1 MKLSIRHSTEYH
13 YSERVKHSTQ
23 YLRLTPRPSARQKIL
38 SWEMDLPETAERA
51 SDGYNNILHV
61 LTLDRPHQEI
71 RLSVKG
77 LVEITDE
84 DGEDA
89 DQRLS
94 PLVFTRMTA
103 LTQPD
108 ASLLELAHRHA
119 ALPVETRLE
128 ALSETILS
136 AMPFAPGVTDVASNA
151 AQAYR
156 GGQGVCQDHTHV
168 FLACCRALGLPARYV
183 SGYLYSQDSEH
194 VASHAWAEVWKD
206 GSWHTFDV
214 TNQTR
219 LPRHHLK
226 LAVGLDYMDACPVR
240 GVRFGGGIESLK
252 AVAQV
257 RQSPLSG
264 CQ

>member
-61 LTLDRPHQEI
+61 LTLDQPHQEI
-71 RLSVKG
+71 RLSVRG

-94 PLVFTRMTA
+94 PLVFTRMTE

-108 ASLLELAHRHA
+108 EALLELAHRHA
-119 ALPVETRLE
+119 GLPVDTRLE

-136 AMPFAPGVTDVASNA
+136 AMPFTPGVTDVARDRKS
-151 AQAYR
+151 
-156 GGQGVCQDHTHV
+156 VV
-168 FLACCRALGLPARYV
+168 
-183 SGYLYSQDSEH
+183 
-194 VASHAWAEVWKD
+194 
-206 GSWHTFDV
+206 
-214 TNQTR
+214 
-219 LPRHHLK
+219 
-226 LAVGLDYMDACPVR
+226 
-240 GVRFGGGIESLK
+240 
-252 AVAQV
+252 
-257 RQSPLSG
+257 
-264 CQ
+264 